1 MPNGN
6 VVNKSGVSNV
16 VLGLVALIV
25 FSLLLLLLVEVMRSR
40 QPGGRPPLPILPGWL
55 GGCEGTRWGCCPDG
69 ETAKAGAS
77 GWNCD
82 YVPPAPAPSPSPP
95 LPVQPLIGGCA
106 GTRWG
111 CCPDGVNAKVDF
123 RGSNCSS
130 PSPRLIGGCAGTRYG
145 CCRDGRTAKQSP
157 DQIC

>member
-1 MPNGN
+1 MPNG
-6 VVNKSGVSNV
+6 VNTHRSPSVTLWGIAF
-16 VLGLVALIV
+16 LIIVALLVLLIV
-25 FSLLLLLLVEVMRSR
+25 EFRRTPS
-40 QPGGRPPLPILPGWL
+40 RPPMPILPGWL

-69 ETAKAGAS
+69 TTPKADPS

-82 YVPPAPAPSPSPP
+82 YVPPPP
-95 LPVQPLIGGCA
+95 NPPPRSLIGGCE

-130 PSPRLIGGCAGTRYG
+130 PGPRLIGGCAGTRYG